1 MSWWCRV
8 WFFFLFF
15 WLCLSNHAM
24 DAASE
29 HQSDSLTPK
38 QFMCNY
44 FIIKNNFGSR
54 IFGCALKMVIKSI
67 HLKPSISKWDWKML
81 LCQNQTANCNNK
93 ISHIT
98 FFPHFLVPFVHSIR
112 ICIASSLC
120 VCVCVR
126 PCACVWMRF
135 QMCVASHQ
143 LQRKLN
149 ERKKAVRYVY
159 ALWLTIFESLF
170 CNWVNVV
177 WWILVHQ
184 LVNVALSWCRFWIAK
199 TTTTT
204 KTVAP
209 SICNNLSH
217 LAARHRLNNHHIWKH
232 RH

>member
-1 MSWWCRV
+1 MSD
-8 WFFFLFF
+8 FFFFF
-15 WLCLSNHAM
+15 WLCLSNHPM

-120 VCVCVR
+120 VCVCAPV
-126 PCACVWMRF
+126 CLCLDAVSNVCGFTSAAEKVEWKKKSSALCVCF
-135 QMCVASHQ
+135 VAYH
-143 LQRKLN
+143 
-149 ERKKAVRYVY
+149 
-159 ALWLTIFESLF
+159 LWKP
-170 CNWVNVV
+170 
-177 WWILVHQ
+177 IL
-184 LVNVALSWCRFWIAK
+184 
-199 TTTTT
+199 
-204 KTVAP
+204 
-209 SICNNLSH
+209 
-217 LAARHRLNNHHIWKH
+217 
-232 RH
+232 